1 MSIKTLSS
9 RVVYQNRWMTVRE
22 DAIERADG
30 SPGIY
35 SVVEKRQAALI
46 IAIEDDHLYLIE
58 QFRYPVGKRYL
69 EFPAGAWELNPKAD
83 PLELARG
90 ELMEETGLRAAKME
104 YLGHLFYAYGITNQG
119 FHVYCAT
126 ELTQGDRAPEATE
139 QDLLV
144 KRISILE
151 VEEMI
156 RSGVIQD
163 GGSVAAWALLKMKS
177 RHPGW

>member
-35 SVVEKRQAALI
+35 SVVEKPQAALI
-46 IAIEDDHLYLIE
+46 IPIEDDHLYLIE

-90 ELMEETGLRAAKME
+90 ELMEETGYEFSSIE
-104 YLGHLFYAYGITNQG
+104 Y
-119 FHVYCAT
+119 V
-126 ELTQGDRAPEATE
+126 
-139 QDLLV
+139 
-144 KRISILE
+144 
-151 VEEMI
+151 
-156 RSGVIQD
+156 
-163 GGSVAAWALLKMKS
+163 
-177 RHPGW
+177 